1 MRITTQMLA
10 NSAAKSGIPIQRTS
24 LLDIINNKSS
34 QNLLGTI
41 GKSTNTTRSSATD
54 ILRKN
59 NYAKL
64 EELSEKLDQSA
75 EKLVGTDKDSIY
87 DKAKESGDT
96 TDILSDAKKMV
107 EAYNATMKQLKTTGG
122 TMNEFY
128 LKQLKDIP
136 FVPENRAWHEANNT
150 YIFSYGL
157 GALIMSIGILVFLG
171 IFFPKVGL
179 IGDTLAIIMTLGTL
193 SFLVTTPEVWVP
205 NLGSGEF
212 GFPLLSGAGRLV
224 IKDIVILASAVV
236 LLSDSSQRVLKIIKK
251 D

>member
-75 EKLVGTDKDSIY
+75 EELVGTDKDSIY

-136 FVPENRAWHEANNT
+136 AGSKEA
-150 YIFSYGL
+150 L
-157 GALIMSIGILVFLG
+157 ESIGITQSKDGSLSVDENVFRNADADTLQKVLGGEKGFASKISFLG
-171 IFFPKVGL
+171 EHISKNASENVVSASNRYGSNGATYMEAFEANKYNFFG
-179 IGDTLAIIMTLGTL
+179 
-193 SFLVTTPEVWVP
+193 
-205 NLGSGEF
+205 
-212 GFPLLSGAGRLV
+212 
-224 IKDIVILASAVV
+224 
-236 LLSDSSQRVLKIIKK
+236 
-251 D
+251 

>member
-41 GKSTNTTRSSATD
+41 GKSMNTTSTGATD

-64 EELSEKLDQSA
+64 EDLSEKLSQSA
-75 EKLVGTDKDSIY
+75 SKLAGSDKDSIY

-96 TDILSDAKKMV
+96 TDILSDVNKMV

-122 TMNEFY
+122 IMNEFY
-128 LKQLKDIP
+128 QQQLKNIP
-136 FVPENRAWHEANNT
+136 A
-150 YIFSYGL
+150 
-157 GALIMSIGILVFLG
+157 
-171 IFFPKVGL
+171 
-179 IGDTLAIIMTLGTL
+179 
-193 SFLVTTPEVWVP
+193 
-205 NLGSGEF
+205 GS
-212 GFPLLSGAGRLV
+212 
-224 IKDIVILASAVV
+224 K
-236 LLSDSSQRVLKIIKK
+236 
-251 D
+251 

>member
-41 GKSTNTTRSSATD
+41 GKNTNTTRTSATD

-64 EELSEKLDQSA
+64 EDLSEKLNQSA
-75 EKLVGTDKDSIY
+75 AKLVGTDKDSVY

-96 TDILSDAKKMV
+96 KDILSDVNKMV
-107 EAYNATMKQLKTTGG
+107 ETYNATMKQLKTTGG

-128 LKQLKDIP
+128 LQQLKNIP
-136 FVPENRAWHEANNT
+136 AGSKEA
-150 YIFSYGL
+150 L
-157 GALIMSIGILVFLG
+157 ESIGITQAKDGSLIVDEKVFQSADA
-171 IFFPKVGL
+171 
-179 IGDTLAIIMTLGTL
+179 DTLQKVLGGEKGFASKISL
-193 SFLVTTPEVWVP
+193 
-205 NLGSGEF
+205 LGEHISKNASENVVSASNRYGSNGSTYMEAFEANKYNFF
-212 GFPLLSGAGRLV
+212 G
-224 IKDIVILASAVV
+224 
-236 LLSDSSQRVLKIIKK
+236 
-251 D
+251 

>member
-41 GKSTNTTRSSATD
+41 GKSMNTTSTGATD

-64 EELSEKLDQSA
+64 EDLSEKLSQSA
-75 EKLVGTDKDSIY
+75 SKLAGSDKDSIY

-96 TDILSDAKKMV
+96 TDILSDVNKMV

-122 TMNEFY
+122 IMNEFY
-128 LKQLKDIP
+128 QQQLKNIP
-136 FVPENRAWHEANNT
+136 AGSKESLE
-150 YIFSYGL
+150 
-157 GALIMSIGILVFLG
+157 SIGISQAKDGSLIVDEKVLGGENGIAPKIGFLG
-171 IFFPKVGL
+171 EHINKNASENVVSASNRYGSNGATYMEAFEANKYNFFG
-179 IGDTLAIIMTLGTL
+179 
-193 SFLVTTPEVWVP
+193 
-205 NLGSGEF
+205 
-212 GFPLLSGAGRLV
+212 
-224 IKDIVILASAVV
+224 
-236 LLSDSSQRVLKIIKK
+236 
-251 D
+251 

>member
-41 GKSTNTTRSSATD
+41 GKSMNTTSTGATD

-64 EELSEKLDQSA
+64 EDLSEKLSQSA
-75 EKLVGTDKDSIY
+75 SKLAGSDKDSIY

-96 TDILSDAKKMV
+96 TDILSDVNKMV

-122 TMNEFY
+122 IMNEFY
-128 LKQLKDIP
+128 QQQLKNIP
-136 FVPENRAWHEANNT
+136 AGSKESLE
-150 YIFSYGL
+150 
-157 GALIMSIGILVFLG
+157 SIGISQAKDGSLIVDEKVFRNG
-171 IFFPKVGL
+171 ATYMEAFEANKYNFFG
-179 IGDTLAIIMTLGTL
+179 
-193 SFLVTTPEVWVP
+193 
-205 NLGSGEF
+205 
-212 GFPLLSGAGRLV
+212 
-224 IKDIVILASAVV
+224 
-236 LLSDSSQRVLKIIKK
+236 
-251 D
+251 

>member
-41 GKSTNTTRSSATD
+41 GKSMNTTSTGATD

-64 EELSEKLDQSA
+64 EDLSEKLSQSA
-75 EKLVGTDKDSIY
+75 SKLAGSDKDSIY

-96 TDILSDAKKMV
+96 TDILSDVNKMV

-122 TMNEFY
+122 IMNEFY
-128 LKQLKDIP
+128 QQQLKNIP
-136 FVPENRAWHEANNT
+136 AGSKESLE
-150 YIFSYGL
+150 
-157 GALIMSIGILVFLG
+157 SIGISQAKDGSLIVDEKAFRNADADTLQKVLGGENGIASKIGFLG
-171 IFFPKVGL
+171 EHINKNASENVVSASNRYGSNGATYMEAFEANKYNFFG
-179 IGDTLAIIMTLGTL
+179 
-193 SFLVTTPEVWVP
+193 
-205 NLGSGEF
+205 
-212 GFPLLSGAGRLV
+212 
-224 IKDIVILASAVV
+224 
-236 LLSDSSQRVLKIIKK
+236 
-251 D
+251 

>member
-75 EKLVGTDKDSIY
+75 EELVGTDKDSIY

-128 LKQLKDIP
+128 
-136 FVPENRAWHEANNT
+136 
-150 YIFSYGL
+150 G
-157 GALIMSIGILVFLG
+157 
-171 IFFPKVGL
+171 
-179 IGDTLAIIMTLGTL
+179 
-193 SFLVTTPEVWVP
+193 SF
-205 NLGSGEF
+205 
-212 GFPLLSGAGRLV
+212 
-224 IKDIVILASAVV
+224 
-236 LLSDSSQRVLKIIKK
+236 
-251 D
+251 